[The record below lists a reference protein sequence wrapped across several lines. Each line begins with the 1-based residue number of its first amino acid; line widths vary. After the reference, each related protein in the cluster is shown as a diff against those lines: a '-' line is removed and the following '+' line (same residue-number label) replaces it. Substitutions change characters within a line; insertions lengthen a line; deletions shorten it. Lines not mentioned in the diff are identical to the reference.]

1 MQHRRRNALSIANAK
16 LRKCSCSWKTAPHES
31 PKKRNFCH
39 HSRPRVEIGSPHRPR
54 VWTPKGLP
62 AASRQFGV
70 QSRHRTKLESS
81 HCAIFAELNCIS
93 YRSSFTMAES
103 NTAAPAPSSA
113 ISRPWDRCLSNLLVK
128 SSIGLG
134 FGVVFSVILF
144 RRRAWPA
151 FIGAGFG
158 AGRAYEEC
166 NFNLKQAARDLKK
179 ST

>member
-1 MQHRRRNALSIANAK
+1 
-16 LRKCSCSWKTAPHES
+16 
-31 PKKRNFCH
+31 
-39 HSRPRVEIGSPHRPR
+39 
-54 VWTPKGLP
+54 
-62 AASRQFGV
+62 
-70 QSRHRTKLESS
+70 
-81 HCAIFAELNCIS
+81 
-93 YRSSFTMAES
+93 MAES
-103 NTAAPAPSSA
+103 NTASPAPSSA
-113 ISRPWDRCLSNLLVK
+113 ISRPVSETLLNEKWDRCLSNLLVK

-179 ST
+179 SA